1 MEEGSVTVLVDAK
14 DEYTKQLI
22 SILRPCIYQ
31 GIKSIYLDSKDI
43 ANQENTI
50 ENVLMIF
57 QDQLSRIPKWSQ
69 EIINKE
75 YQRIVDSSRCD
86 YIDDLLKVVYV
97 SHIKILTV
105 VHSAQRNKKITLK
118 VPSGSHFMHL
128 CYIEC
133 AREFWKNPY
142 LFSDR
147 TTKYEHQKNMRDS
160 ETMISECIAETIRK
174 QLPVRHILKEYL
186 NETDDEVIELKEIKA
201 INEVKSEDACD
212 EDDIKNPINQKYLKR
227 LEAMVKKELAHL
239 ADDKKLGSVD
249 VASTKSVN
257 EKFTSGDDNTNDSTK
272 DTAPL
277 ETQKAIRDTIKGLDE
292 DLIRRIIRE
301 EMESRLRDGTAPAP
315 NTIIPK
321 KETVKEVV
329 EKIIE
334 QVEGQVEEQLEGHVI
349 SIDGNVTTTTSDCK
363 PEIISIDIIADNT
376 NNTNNIPTTTT
387 TTTTTTTPTPT
398 TTPTIL
404 ISTNQSTSPSTINS
418 DLTILEN
425 PENIDKDIAIKS
437 ATQCSPL
444 KILDVDEINLN
455 LDELDDEVVTEINDK
470 NVESEESQDTHEQ
483 NESDSV
489 PNDSD
494 ELITDTLDDLEEL
507 DLKTVS
513 ISNESD
519 KKNSGNGGFTFFKD
533 AVKSLF

>member
-14 DEYTKQLI
+14 EEYTKQLI

-31 GIKSIYLDSKDI
+31 GIKSIYLDAKDI
-43 ANQENTI
+43 ANQENSI

-97 SHIKILTV
+97 SHIKILTI

-118 VPSGSHFMHL
+118 VPSGNHFMHL

-186 NETDDEVIELKEIKA
+186 NETDDDVIEVK
-201 INEVKSEDACD
+201 NEDTCD

-239 ADDKKLGSVD
+239 ANDKKLGSNNSTDIGKDIGKDKVVTENFED
-249 VASTKSVN
+249 SGKVASETV
-257 EKFTSGDDNTNDSTK
+257 T
-272 DTAPL
+272 PI

-292 DLIRRIIRE
+292 DVIRRIIRE
-301 EMESRLRDGTAPAP
+301 EMEARLRDGTAPAP
-315 NTIIPK
+315 NAITPK

-329 EKIIE
+329 DKIIE
-334 QVEGQVEEQLEGHVI
+334 QVEGQVEEQVQSSVNNICKPNIVEVSAIISDPNIVI
-349 SIDGNVTTTTSDCK
+349 SSM
-363 PEIISIDIIADNT
+363 DILT
-376 NNTNNIPTTTT
+376 NNTDCTSNIQVISTTEKTMNDAQNDAKNDVEVMEIVKVAGGVAGVANSIVATGNTTTH
-387 TTTTTTTPTPT
+387 
-398 TTPTIL
+398 
-404 ISTNQSTSPSTINS
+404 
-418 DLTILEN
+418 
-425 PENIDKDIAIKS
+425 
-437 ATQCSPL
+437 CMSPL
-444 KILDVDEINLN
+444 KISDVDEINLN
-455 LDELDDEVVTEINDK
+455 LDELDDEVATEVATEVVAEVKDTQSHNHQT
-470 NVESEESQDTHEQ
+470 ESI
-483 NESDSV
+483 

-513 ISNESD
+513 LSGESD
-519 KKNSGNGGFTFFKD
+519 KKNSSSGNFSFFKD